1 LVTYILSGPGRITY
15 LLQGKR
21 QKVFTNIGEK
31 SVYMRRNVIEIGPV
45 GEKKRFYDKNV
56 TKSHKG
62 DPNPRYS

>member
-1 LVTYILSGPGRITY
+1 VLLHILSGHDRITY

-31 SVYMRRNVIEIGPV
+31 SVYMRQNVMKIGPV